1 MKTLA
6 INFHCRF
13 VLSTLEKV
21 MGALFYIEND
31 DSLTLLSEGVRQRYR
46 AGIYKQKKNYS
57 RTLIY

>member
-31 DSLTLLSEGVRQRYR
+31 DSLTLLSEGVRQSYR
-46 AGIYKQKKNYS
+46 A
-57 RTLIY
+57 